1 MPFHLPRGLLA
12 FAAAELFIGAR
23 ASLVSCSSDVL
34 SCHNTTAVS
43 DLCCFNYPGGALLQV
58 QFWDTDPSVGPSDSW
73 TIHGLW

>member
-1 MPFHLPRGLLA
+1 MALA
-12 FAAAELFIGAR
+12 TAEIMVSVR
-23 ASLVSCSSDVL
+23 ADLVSCSSSSEVL

-58 QFWDTDPSVGPSDSW
+58 QLWDTDPAVGPDDSW